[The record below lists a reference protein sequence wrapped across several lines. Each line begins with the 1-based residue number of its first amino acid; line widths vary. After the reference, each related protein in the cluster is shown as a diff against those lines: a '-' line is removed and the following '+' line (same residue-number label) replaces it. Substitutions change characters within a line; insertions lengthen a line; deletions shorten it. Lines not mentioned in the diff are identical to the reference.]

1 MVKGEGNPLR
11 TGRGREGQVEGNRE
25 RDGEGGNSKGKGIGK
40 QTPEVNQI
48 SRAVDLRLQMEM
60 YVADSVTEG

>member
-1 MVKGEGNPLR
+1 M
-11 TGRGREGQVEGNRE
+11 EGNRE
-25 RDGEGGNSKGKGIGK
+25 RDGEGGNSKGKGIGE